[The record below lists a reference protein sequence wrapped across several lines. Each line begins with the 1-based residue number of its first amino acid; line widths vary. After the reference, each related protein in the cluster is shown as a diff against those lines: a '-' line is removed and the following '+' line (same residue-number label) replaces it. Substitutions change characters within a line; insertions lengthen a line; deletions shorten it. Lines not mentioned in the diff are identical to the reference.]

1 MSFIHDEH
9 LGERRF
15 SLPLYFQLTW
25 ESQAKR
31 RRDAKRTK
39 LKNEYHN
46 RKTETQEEITNIFS
60 EFEQK
65 SHRAHRVQ
73 LERLVALLK
82 RKEDI
87 EGRMSTSIKALER
100 AYLARCAEFKAAI
113 DGRIAELH

>member
-46 RKTETQEEITNIFS
+46 RKTETQEEITNVFS

-65 SHRAHRVQ
+65 S
-73 LERLVALLK
+73 
-82 RKEDI
+82 
-87 EGRMSTSIKALER
+87 
-100 AYLARCAEFKAAI
+100 
-113 DGRIAELH
+113 